1 MIANKL
7 ELALGDIMT
16 RQPHCLSPLDQVE
29 RADQLCQDY
38 HIHHLPVVDI
48 YGKVIGMLSQSDL
61 LKISYG
67 LSVFRNHDPQ
77 RYNQTLFASVLVR
90 DVMIREVTVLQS
102 DDTIRD
108 ALDIFKMNKFHAIPI
123 VEGGLLVGIITPLDL
138 LDVAF
143 SNTI

>member
-48 YGKVIGMLSQSDL
+48 YGKVIGILSQSDL

-67 LSVFRNHDPQ
+67 LSLFRNHDPQ

-90 DVMIREVTVLQS
+90 DVMVREVTVLRS

-123 VEGGLLVGIITPLDL
+123 VEGELLVGIITPLDL

>member
-123 VEGGLLVGIITPLDL
+123 VEGELLVGIITPLDL